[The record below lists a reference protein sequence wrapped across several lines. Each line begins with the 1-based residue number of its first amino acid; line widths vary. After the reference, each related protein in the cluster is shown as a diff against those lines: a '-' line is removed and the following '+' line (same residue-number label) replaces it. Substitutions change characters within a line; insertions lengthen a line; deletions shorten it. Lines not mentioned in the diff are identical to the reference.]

1 VADTPARSWNPLR
14 WPLYLR
20 VLAGVVVGI
29 CIGKLFGR
37 GNILFGATTE
47 DLATLGGL
55 YIRFLTAMATPLIF
69 FSIVDA
75 FVKTHISGRQGIKM
89 IIICL
94 VNICVAFVIGL
105 TILNVWQP
113 GRTWEGTLIPRA
125 AAASDVDQA
134 KVARLAE
141 QAGHVSLSPL
151 QVLDSYVP
159 NSIIKPFSENTVLT
173 VAALAIL
180 LGAAMRSLQS
190 TRDEVVF
197 ESLATFERLITACFL
212 LVMKMLGWL
221 IQLAPFA
228 ICFVVAGILG
238 ATDDLGM
245 LLQRVGVYFATVMTA
260 LGIHALLYYPLTSW
274 LIGGKSP
281 RRFFRE
287 GAAAVLTGF
296 SINSSLATVPLT
308 LKALDRL
315 NVSESSARLSA
326 CVGTNFNNDGI
337 TLYEAITAL
346 FLAQAA
352 GMHLGLGQQIAVLI
366 VVLAS
371 SMGIAGIPNS
381 GLIILALV
389 LKATRLPDD
398 VVSLALP
405 IVYSID
411 FINGRTRS
419 AVNVMGDLQVAIL
432 LDAGAPEDQRQAILP
447 EHAPAPPVA
456 DAEPRTSA

>member
-1 VADTPARSWNPLR
+1 VADKPDRSWNPLR

-20 VLAGVVVGI
+20 VIAGVVIGV
-29 CIGKLFGR
+29 CVGKLFGR

-75 FVKTHISGRQGIKM
+75 FVKTHISGWKGIKM
-89 IIICL
+89 IIIC
-94 VNICVAFVIGL
+94 VMNICVAFVIGL

-134 KVARLAE
+134 KVAKLAE

-190 TRDEVVF
+190 STDVSVM
-197 ESLATFERLITACFL
+197 ESLATFQRVVTASFQI
-212 LVMKMLGWL
+212 VMKILAWM
-221 IQLAPFA
+221 IQLAPVA
-228 ICFVVAGILG
+228 ICFVIAGVIG
-238 ATDDLGM
+238 ATDDLSM
-245 LLQRVGVYFATVMTA
+245 LMERVGVYFATVMAA
-260 LGIHALLYYPLTSW
+260 LGIHALVYYPLTSW

-281 RRFFRE
+281 LRFLRE
-287 GAAAVLTGF
+287 GAAAILTGF
-296 SINSSLATVPLT
+296 SINSSLATAPLT
-308 LKALDRL
+308 LRALDRL
-315 NVSESSARLSA
+315 GVSESSARLSA

-346 FLAQAA
+346 FLTQAA
-352 GMHLGLGQQIAVLI
+352 GMHLGLGQQIALLV
-366 VVLAS
+366 VVLAG

-381 GLIILALV
+381 GLLILTLV
-389 LKATRLPDD
+389 LRATRLPDE
-398 VVSLALP
+398 VVNLALP

-419 AVNVMGDLQVAIL
+419 AVNVMGDMQVAIL
-432 LDAGAPEDQRQAILP
+432 LDAGAPKLQPAGTAS
-447 EHAPAPPVA
+447 EHVA
-456 DAEPRTSA
+456 MPQVAESESTTA